1 MNDNRTIESAQYING
16 TDGTPVEI
24 KTVIDG
30 KTMYVPIDAT
40 DNRDR
45 ILIQEWEDA
54 GNTIAEAD

>member
-1 MNDNRTIESAQYING
+1 MDRTVTSAQYSNG

-30 KTMYVPIDAT
+30 KTVYVPIDAA
-40 DNRDR
+40 DNTERM
-45 ILIQEWEDA
+45 LIQAWEDA